1 MTEKLN
7 KVRELSKICKYN
19 YKFLK
24 INDFFILFNYIFR
37 CRCIV
42 AYPPNSEYE
51 LELRVGDILYVHK
64 IRQDGWYRGTLLRTG
79 KSGLFPS
86 SFVEK
91 I

>member
-1 MTEKLN
+1 MRN
-7 KVRELSKICKYN
+7 KMNN
-19 YKFLK
+19 YLFYY
-24 INDFFILFNYIFR
+24 FWILHFR

>member
-1 MTEKLN
+1 MDIINCFKLFY
-7 KVRELSKICKYN
+7 LT
-19 YKFLK
+19 
-24 INDFFILFNYIFR
+24 FNIYDIYFTITNFMFR

>member
-1 MTEKLN
+1 MMIYFTTL
-7 KVRELSKICKYN
+7 Y
-19 YKFLK
+19 YT
-24 INDFFILFNYIFR
+24 YR